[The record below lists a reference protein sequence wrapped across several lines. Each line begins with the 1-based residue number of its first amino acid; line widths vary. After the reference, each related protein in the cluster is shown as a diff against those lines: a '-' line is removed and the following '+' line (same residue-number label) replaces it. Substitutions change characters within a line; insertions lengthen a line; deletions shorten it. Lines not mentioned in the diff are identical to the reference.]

1 MYSFPAPAIVA
12 ALAAA
17 VALPFS
23 LATAGMLA
31 LTAGLGVIIHADY
44 VLRCKRVRL
53 PRLAIAPDSAD
64 TQTPFRGETQPLAA

>member
-23 LATAGMLA
+23 LAAVGMLA
-31 LTAGLGVIIHADY
+31 LTVGLGAIDHADY

-53 PRLAIAPDSAD
+53 PRLVIAPDSAS
-64 TQTPFRGETQPLAA
+64 TRTPFRGETQPLAA